1 MALTPVEKIKLL
13 KYLNTTSSDN
23 LYHDNFYKGVK
34 ITKTTYYETLVFLTD
49 FLNNKL
55 ITEKPSLNLINK
67 FLLTINSLI
76 DWCFEEG
83 LYVDGETIGKL
94 EKIDENLEAFLIKN
108 GKEFDKETKSSFE
121 DFKSNRDV
129 RYSLGKFAKKEVLEE
144 SQDAVHLD
152 KENEEIIKK
161 FQDEIKELKDKILLQ
176 EQIIANVERESLK
189 KDKAIKKREER
200 ISNLDSSLGEI
211 RAEKKELNEM
221 LADYKKNISGLEKR
235 VKELEQNVIL
245 ITESRA
251 DAVKRHERLSL
262 AYDALLEEKCGLE
275 VLVEELRGTIKN
287 FEEKE
292 KLENQRKE
300 LENIKNEELRLR
312 NLKIESLIISELAK
326 NPLTI
331 EKIVQLLKKEDIN
344 LGTKEAYEYLR
355 QLKTR
360 VNITSPSLNSFP
372 PEYVICRPN
381 ILVDG
386 KLSINLDNNAQ
397 CFDILFVSD
406 FHVSKV
412 DDEIKNAA
420 DGMYEYCARNNINLV
435 LDLGDFLDSPI
446 YGQTM
451 VSSGLSESQSL
462 MEDVI
467 NNFPNH
473 EGIYHAILGGNHD
486 KKMNDYGI
494 DPISFLTNAR
504 EDFISLGYDHCAID
518 FKRDMVSTG
527 GFIVHHPQR
536 RIPDPFIENDN
547 SYNAL
552 MFVKYLEDYYSK
564 SKYDKYDS
572 YIDVIGHFHKSL
584 LDTINEFAVVPSI
597 TRDRQTNGAWH
608 LKVYFDNN
616 KNIKYMIFIPLIKL
630 EKTMIPV
637 TEIVYQKKLCR

>member
-55 ITEKPSLNLINK
+55 IIEKPSLNLINK

-83 LYVDGETIGKL
+83 LYVDSETIGKL

-108 GKEFDKETKSSFE
+108 GKEFDEETKSSFE

-262 AYDALLEEKCGLE
+262 AYDALLEEKCSLE

-300 LENIKNEELRLR
+300 LETIKNEELRLR

-331 EKIVQLLKKEDIN
+331 EK
-344 LGTKEAYEYLR
+344 
-355 QLKTR
+355 
-360 VNITSPSLNSFP
+360 
-372 PEYVICRPN
+372 
-381 ILVDG
+381 
-386 KLSINLDNNAQ
+386 
-397 CFDILFVSD
+397 LF
-406 FHVSKV
+406 
-412 DDEIKNAA
+412 N
-420 DGMYEYCARNNINLV
+420 C
-435 LDLGDFLDSPI
+435 
-446 YGQTM
+446 
-451 VSSGLSESQSL
+451 
-462 MEDVI
+462 
-467 NNFPNH
+467 
-473 EGIYHAILGGNHD
+473 
-486 KKMNDYGI
+486 
-494 DPISFLTNAR
+494 
-504 EDFISLGYDHCAID
+504 
-518 FKRDMVSTG
+518 
-527 GFIVHHPQR
+527 
-536 RIPDPFIENDN
+536 
-547 SYNAL
+547 
-552 MFVKYLEDYYSK
+552 
-564 SKYDKYDS
+564 
-572 YIDVIGHFHKSL
+572 
-584 LDTINEFAVVPSI
+584 
-597 TRDRQTNGAWH
+597 
-608 LKVYFDNN
+608 
-616 KNIKYMIFIPLIKL
+616 
-630 EKTMIPV
+630 
-637 TEIVYQKKLCR
+637 